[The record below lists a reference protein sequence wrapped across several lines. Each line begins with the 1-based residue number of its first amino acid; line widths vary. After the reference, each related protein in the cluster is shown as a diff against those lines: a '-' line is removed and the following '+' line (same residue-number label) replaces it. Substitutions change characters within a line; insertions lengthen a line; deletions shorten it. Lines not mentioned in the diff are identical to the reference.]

1 MILDK
6 SKLSVL
12 VGAALASGC
21 SQIHTQ
27 DFKEIKETNALAS
40 AEIDAYKAQTV
51 AEINGGATL
60 DEFFVKLTPI
70 KIKTRDSIVLPEF
83 LPTDISIYSG
93 TPLTEAELAQM
104 LYLDYGIKLTFNRTL
119 VPEEEEA
126 ESEGGKESTENI
138 ETGGAGVSL
147 MNIQDGQIQQ
157 AAPQESSSSSE
168 PTGGDAAQDMLALF
182 GNNREADNSSDTRI
196 QKIDYDGALVGFFD
210 WLAIDRGLSWKYD
223 ADSDVFVL
231 YDLDTVVF
239 ELIDN
244 TDKFTLESTVDTS
257 SDSSSGSSGGAS
269 SSTSSTSQKATSEEE
284 ANHWEDLQGMLNQML
299 SPNGKAAFDLKNGR
313 VAITDTKQTL
323 EKIGAVIDQ
332 INSSSGSQ
340 ILLNLTYIKV
350 SVEET
355 SEIGITT
362 NATDLI
368 SGAVTGGGSAGG
380 GLNAFQ
386 NVFTMSFNK
395 IGLEAAIGAI
405 GSLGTISYRYDSPI
419 MTMNNHLTPFQ
430 SVEEEHYIAEVES
443 ETDEDGN
450 ETLSPKKDINKTGIT
465 STWKNRIYKDRVLV
479 DGKLSLVENLYMKE
493 LPAEMN
499 NVVLPKNA
507 LDTHNIK
514 AMLRNGE
521 TKVVSIQEINRK
533 VAESSGPFGSNS
545 FFLGG
550 NEKTKNRRE
559 ISVIMVT
566 PYVIK

>member
-1 MILDK
+1 MILNK
-6 SKLSVL
+6 SKISIL
-12 VGAALASGC
+12 VGAAFASGC

-27 DFKEIKETNALAS
+27 DFKEIKETNAQAS
-40 AEIDAYKAQTV
+40 EDIDAYKAKSV
-51 AEINGGATL
+51 AEINGGAAL

-70 KIKTRDSIVLPEF
+70 KIKTRDSIVLPDF

-93 TPLTEAELAQM
+93 IPMTEAELAQM
-104 LYLDYGIKLTFNRTL
+104 LYLDFGIKLTVSRTL
-119 VPEEEEA
+119 VENDEA
-126 ESEGGKESTENI
+126 SAEESEKDSTDNI
-138 ETGGAGVSL
+138 ETGGASMSL
-147 MNIQDGQIQQ
+147 MDIDKGQITA
-157 AAPQESSSSSE
+157 AAPDSGDSSE
-168 PTGGDAAQDMLALF
+168 SAGGDSAQDMLALF
-182 GNNREADNSSDTRI
+182 GNNREVDNSSDTRI
-196 QKIDYDGALVGFFD
+196 QKIDYSGSLVGFFD
-210 WLAIDRGLSWKYD
+210 WLALARGLSWKYD

-244 TDKFTLESTVDTS
+244 TDKFTFESTIDTS

-269 SSTSSTSQKATSEEE
+269 SSTSSTTQKSTFEDE
-284 ANHWEDLQGMLNQML
+284 ADHWADLQVMLNQML

-313 VAITDTKQTL
+313 VAITDTKQAL
-323 EKIGAVIDQ
+323 EKIGTVIDQ

-355 SEIGITT
+355 SEIGVNT
-362 NATDLI
+362 NASDLI

-380 GLNAFQ
+380 GLGAFQ
-386 NVFTMSFNK
+386 NVFTMSFSK

-443 ETDEDGN
+443 ETDDDGN

-479 DGKLSLVENLYMKE
+479 DGKISLVENLYMKE

-521 TKVVSIQEINRK
+521 TKVVSIQEIKRK

-550 NEKTKNRRE
+550 SEKTKNRRE